1 MLGGREQSCCGH
13 TGWVGGVAKSA
24 PGLPAS
30 IEAAWNERSSHAG
43 APGAAPDDAD
53 ALPFFVMLGLM
64 GGECGSRA
72 LPSCAGSSMPR
83 RFDAPIVGH
92 GRSALFLQDAA
103 VQSGPSIPSGRML
116 RPESA
121 PVRRNYSAASRGRQA
136 DTSGAV
142 AASST
147 AAASRQ
153 ARQKPPPSAAG
164 STLQTLDR
172 VLQRELAFGKLGVPS
187 GNYGGPP
194 ARLPAP
200 QQASIS
206 RERGKSKMRE
216 MTMIPKTMRNWE
228 TGVERKT
235 AVQRGELP
243 RGYSQPPSVSLRPP
257 SPGPPGAWP
266 VAPRQA
272 SLVPAAA
279 SATGQPPQA
288 PPKLTP
294 YEMRRFLKSSQR
306 YFLSC
311 RPEAFAVGSH
321 PHPSSNG
328 PAPGTGARLTPT
340 YP

>member
-1 MLGGREQSCCGH
+1 M
-13 TGWVGGVAKSA
+13 ANSA

-30 IEAAWNERSSHAG
+30 IEAAWHERSAHEG

-64 GGECGSRA
+64 GGELGQRA
-72 LPSCAGSSMPR
+72 LPSCAGSSMPW

-92 GRSALFLQDAA
+92 GRSGLFLQDAA
-103 VQSGPSIPSGRML
+103 VQSGPSIPSGRRL
-116 RPESA
+116 RPDSA
-121 PVRRNYSAASRGRQA
+121 PARHNYSAASRGRQA
-136 DTSGAV
+136 DTSCAA
-142 AASST
+142 AASSS
-147 AAASRQ
+147 AAATRP
-153 ARQKPPPSAAG
+153 ARRRPPPPPVG
-164 STLQTLDR
+164 PTLQTLDR
-172 VLQRELAFGKLGVPS
+172 VLQRELAYGKLGVPT
-187 GNYGGPP
+187 GHYGGPP

-216 MTMIPKTMRNWE
+216 VTMIPTTLRAWE
-228 TGVERKT
+228 TTVERKT

-243 RGYSQPPSVSLRPP
+243 RGYSRPASASHTPRAP
-257 SPGPPGAWP
+257 SPPVAWP

-272 SLVPAAA
+272 SLVPAPAA
-279 SATGQPPQA
+279 ATAGQPPQA
-288 PPKLTP
+288 PPRLTP

-321 PHPSSNG
+321 AHPSATG
-328 PAPGTGARLTPT
+328 PATGTGALLTPT